1 MAACPRE
8 APSLLEKTFHGSSP
22 GAGGVEV
29 WRAVLLCVGVAGGP
43 SLRLAGDTW
52 AGAEATQGA
61 RRRGRHANGLGVGVG
76 GATGV
81 VTQRAKNVVGEEWV
95 KREQN
100 WRGLG
105 FVLTTK
111 DLIRRVTLIRLKS
124 GPGLLGVS
132 VSAWAQNDLIPGV
145 EIICKVLE
153 RWLYFRMEKKT
164 YKVKAP
170 TFYC

>member
-1 MAACPRE
+1 M
-8 APSLLEKTFHGSSP
+8 
-22 GAGGVEV
+22 GV
-29 WRAVLLCVGVAGGP
+29 GGGP

-61 RRRGRHANGLGVGVG
+61 RDGGWHANGLGVGVG

-100 WRGLG
+100 RRGLG
-105 FVLTTK
+105 FALTTK

-132 VSAWAQNDLIPGV
+132 VSAWAQNDLKPRCGNH
-145 EIICKVLE
+145 
-153 RWLYFRMEKKT
+153 M
-164 YKVKAP
+164 
-170 TFYC
+170 